1 VIDFPSTVKDRPEK
15 ECYVKE
21 LMSGNEAI
29 ARGAFECGVRFAA
42 GYPGTP
48 STEIMEAF
56 AKYPGVY
63 AEWSPNEKVA
73 MEVGIGAALA
83 GSRAMVVMKHVG
95 VNVAADPL
103 FTASYTGTNGALVV
117 ITADDPSL
125 HSSQNE
131 QDNRHY
137 ARFAKIPMLEPA
149 DSEEAKAFIKR
160 AFELSEKFD
169 TPVFLRSTTRVSH
182 SKSVVNLEEP
192 MAVEDR
198 TAIRFNAEKFVMV
211 PMNARK
217 RRIVVEKRMQDLQVF
232 AETFSENRIEL
243 NSFDVGIITA
253 GISYHYAKDV
263 FPEYSYLK
271 LGMVHPLPVGLIREF
286 AARVR
291 KIYVIEELDP
301 FLEEQIRAMGIEVTG
316 KEIFPYT
323 GEFDPGVIEQAI
335 AGGSKTVRSLPE
347 IPIPPRPPN
356 LCPGCPHRGL
366 FYVLGKLK
374 VFVTGDIGCYT
385 LSFMKPLEGLH
396 SCICMG
402 AGIGMAHGMSKVLG
416 EKGRGKVV
424 GVIGDS
430 TFLHSGIT
438 PLLDMA
444 YNHSDAVIIIC
455 DNRTTA
461 MTGMQEHPGTGFTLH
476 GEKTMGV
483 DIAALVKTLGVE
495 GVRIVDP
502 YDLKA
507 VRTVLKEELAR
518 SGPSVVISRRACVLF
533 KREKSFPRKP
543 FRIDPEKCTG
553 CRLCLGLGCPPIAW
567 QILDNEPDGIAN
579 EAKGKGR
586 KGVAVIDRNL
596 CTGCGLCAQL
606 CKSEAITE
614 EKE

>member
-1 VIDFPSTVKDRPEK
+1 MRFS
-15 ECYVKE
+15 VKE

-29 ARGAFECGVRFAA
+29 ARGAYECGVRFAA

-48 STEIMEAF
+48 STEIMESF
-56 AKYPGVY
+56 ATYPDVY

-73 MEVGIGAALA
+73 MEVGLGAALA
-83 GSRAMVVMKHVG
+83 GAKAMVVMKHVG

-149 DSEEAKAFIKR
+149 DSQEAKEYVKLAFQI
-160 AFELSEKFD
+160 SEQFD

-182 SKSVVNLEEP
+182 SKSVVILDEP
-192 MAVEDR
+192 LQAEDR
-198 TAIRFNAEKFVMV
+198 TAIRFDAEKFVMV

-217 RRIVVEKRMQDLQVF
+217 RRLVVEKRMQSLGEF
-232 AETFSENRIEL
+232 AEKFTENRIEINNL
-243 NSFDVGIITA
+243 DVGIITA
-253 GISYHYAKDV
+253 GMPYNYIKDV
-263 FPEYSYLK
+263 FPQYSYLK
-271 LGMVHPLPVGLIREF
+271 LGMVYPLPVEMIREF
-286 AARVR
+286 ASRVR
-291 KIYVIEELDP
+291 KLYVIEELDP
-301 FLEEQIRAMGIEVTG
+301 FIEEQIRALGIEVIG
-316 KEIFPYT
+316 KAIFPFT
-323 GEFDPGVIEQAI
+323 NEFDPGIIEQALT
-335 AGGSKTVRSLPE
+335 SHHEVVRNLPNIE
-347 IPIPPRPPN
+347 IPPRPPN

-366 FYVLGKLK
+366 FYVLSKLK

-402 AGIGMAHGMSKVLG
+402 ASIGMAHGMSKALG
-416 EKGRGKVV
+416 EKGKGRVV

-444 YNHSDAVIIIC
+444 YNKSNAVIVIC

-461 MTGMQEHPGTGFTLH
+461 MTGMQEHPATGFTLQ
-476 GEKTMGV
+476 GEKTRGV
-483 DIAALVKTLGVE
+483 DLVALAETLGIE
-495 GVRIVDP
+495 SVRVVDP
-502 YDLKA
+502 YDLKT
-507 VRTVLKEELAR
+507 VMNVLKEELAKD
-518 SGPSVVISRRACVLF
+518 GPSVVISRRACILF
-533 KREKSFPRKP
+533 KREKSLPSIPLRV
-543 FRIDPEKCTG
+543 DADKCTG

-567 QILDNEPDGIAN
+567 KRIDTPSIKSGEKKPKKKTDGIA
-579 EAKGKGR
+579 
-586 KGVAVIDRNL
+586 VIDQSR
-596 CTGCGLCAQL
+596 CTGCGLCRQL
-606 CKSEAITE
+606 CKSAAILE
-614 EKE
+614 EM

>member
-1 VIDFPSTVKDRPEK
+1 
-15 ECYVKE
+15 
-21 LMSGNEAI
+21 MSGNEAI
-29 ARGAFECGVRFAA
+29 ARGAFECGARFAA

-56 AKYPGVY
+56 AMYPGVY

-73 MEVGIGAALA
+73 MEVGIGAALTGA
-83 GSRAMVVMKHVG
+83 RVMVVMKHVG

-149 DSEEAKAFIKR
+149 DSQEAKDFIKM
-160 AFELSEKFD
+160 AFDLSERFD

-182 SKSVVNLEEP
+182 SKSVVTVEKPLD
-192 MAVEDR
+192 VEDR

-217 RRIVVEKRMQDLQVF
+217 RRVVIEKRMQDLRIF
-232 AETFSENRIEL
+232 AETFSENRIEF
-243 NSFDVGIITA
+243 NNPDVGIVTA
-253 GISYHYAKDV
+253 GISYNYVKDV

-286 AARVR
+286 AARIR
-291 KIYVIEELDP
+291 KIYVVEELDP
-301 FLEEQIRAMGIEVTG
+301 FLEEQIRALGIEVTG

-335 AGGSKTVRSLPE
+335 AGHRKAVRPLPE

-402 AGIGMAHGMSKVLG
+402 ASIGMAHGMSKALG
-416 EKGRGKVV
+416 EKGGGKVV

-438 PLLDMA
+438 PLLNMA
-444 YNHSDAVIIIC
+444 YNHSNAVIVIC

-461 MTGMQEHPGTGFTLH
+461 MTGMQEHPATGFTLQ
-476 GEKTMGV
+476 GEKTFNV
-483 DIAALVKTLGVE
+483 DLATLVKTLGIE
-495 GVRIVDP
+495 SVRIVDP

-507 VRTVLKEELAR
+507 VRTVIKEELAR
-518 SGPSVVISRRACVLF
+518 SGPSVVISRRACILF
-533 KREKSFPRKP
+533 KREKSAPRKP
-543 FRIDPEKCTG
+543 FWIDPERCTG
-553 CRLCLGLGCPPIAW
+553 CRLCIGLGCPPIAW
-567 QILDNEPDGIAN
+567 QMLENEPGGGTK
-579 EAKGKGR
+579 EKKEKGR
-586 KGVAVIDRNL
+586 KREGVAVIDRNL

-606 CKSEAITE
+606 CKSVAITE